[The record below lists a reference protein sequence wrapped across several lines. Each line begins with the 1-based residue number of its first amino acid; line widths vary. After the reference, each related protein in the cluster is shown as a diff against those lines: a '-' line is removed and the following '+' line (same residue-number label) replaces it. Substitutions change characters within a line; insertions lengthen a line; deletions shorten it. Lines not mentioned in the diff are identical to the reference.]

1 MDINAYIASGN
12 LELYANGLLND
23 QERAEVQALLAQYP
37 ELRAELKEIEL
48 SLEQYA
54 IANGVEPP
62 AGLKEKIMSS
72 IPAATVIY
80 RLNPMAKYAIA
91 ASVALFIFMTG
102 VIVSLV
108 TKVDEKEQQIA
119 QLERI
124 RNPKAVKVT
133 LAGVQSHPDAD
144 AVVYWDMDN
153 KEVMID
159 CVDLPKTDDGHQYQL
174 WALVDGKPVD
184 AGVFEEKET
193 LQQLKKVSQAQAFAV
208 TLEPKGGS
216 ENPTLE
222 KMYLYTEL

>member
-1 MDINAYIASGN
+1 MDINAYIGSGI
-12 LELYANGLLND
+12 LELFANDLLND

-54 IANGVEPP
+54 MANAVEPP
-62 AGLKEKIMSS
+62 ARLKEKIMNS
-72 IPAATVIY
+72 IPAETVVY
-80 RLNPMAKYAIA
+80 RLNPMVKYAIA
-91 ASVALFIFMTG
+91 ASLALFLIMTG
-102 VIVSLV
+102 VIISLV
-108 TKVDEKEQQIA
+108 GKVGEKEQQLA

-133 LAGVQSHPDAD
+133 LAGVQSHPEAD
-144 AVVYWDMDN
+144 AVVYWDTDN

-159 CVDLPKTDDGHQYQL
+159 CVDLPAADETHQYQL

-184 AGVFEEKET
+184 AGVFEEKQV
-193 LQQLKKVSQAQAFAV
+193 LQHLKKVNKAQAFAV